1 MGNCICII
9 HESQTQWGGEDWKP
23 VLINKEEKSA
33 MKMEE
38 KKLKIS
44 KIGGNS
50 TTKIKEVKVKVTK
63 KQLERLLGKINEE
76 QKGLS
81 IEQVLGQLVKVSVN
95 CETRYRC
102 WKPMLQSIPEVN

>member
-1 MGNCICII
+1 
-9 HESQTQWGGEDWKP
+9 
-23 VLINKEEKSA
+23 
-33 MKMEE
+33 MEE
-38 KKLKIS
+38 IKLKS
-44 KIGGNS
+44 STKGGNS

-63 KQLERLLGKINEE
+63 KQLERLLGKINGE

-102 WKPMLQSIPEVN
+102 WKPRLESIPEIN